1 MMESIVP
8 IAVWLVLAVTGLSIL
23 AIAAFS
29 IRSLAQG
36 KVNPT
41 TMVLT
46 SVPILLFLIL
56 GLVMDSWAEG
66 AVVAFLISLVLTS
79 LALLMS
85 GLRGLFS

>member
-8 IAVWLVLAVTGLSIL
+8 IAVWLVLAVTGLSMA
-23 AIAAFS
+23 AIAVFS

-41 TMVLT
+41 TIVLT
-46 SVPILLFLIL
+46 SVPIVLFLIL

-66 AVVAFLISLVLTS
+66 AVMAFLISLVLTS